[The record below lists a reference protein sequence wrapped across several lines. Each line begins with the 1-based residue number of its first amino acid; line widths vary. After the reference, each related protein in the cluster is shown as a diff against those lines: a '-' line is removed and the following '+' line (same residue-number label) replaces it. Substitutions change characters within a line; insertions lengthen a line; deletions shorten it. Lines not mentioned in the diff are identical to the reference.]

1 MPPLSHAAVGWKREG
16 VQEVH
21 LRFVW
26 PAQRYERLTTAAT
39 IVAAALT
46 SCAGLAI
53 ELPAAGIYRAAG
65 EYTTAPATDE
75 RVETV
80 RFVLRARPA
89 HRRSIG

>member
-1 MPPLSHAAVGWKREG
+1 M
-16 VQEVH
+16 
-21 LRFVW
+21 
-26 PAQRYERLTTAAT
+26 
-39 IVAAALT
+39 VAAALT